1 MTLKKIV
8 FILNP
13 ISGTGKQK
21 KAIPIIEKYLDRS
34 KYEYKILKT
43 EYAGHASEIA
53 QQAVQDKADIV
64 VAIGGDGTINESF
77 QALVNTEL
85 CFGIVPCG
93 SGNGMARHLKIPRD
107 LKKAIDLINKGNTRK
122 IDSCS
127 VNDRPFLSIAGVGF
141 DAHIAKLFDE
151 AKFRGLFS
159 YIHQILKSYFS
170 FKEQDYQLT
179 ISNNEIKRKALLIS
193 FANSDQFGNN
203 ALIAPQANMSDG
215 MLEVCIVRKIPIRS
229 MFKLAYQVFTRK
241 IQNSDYYHSMR
252 ASDFTLTHQSDLIV
266 NIDGEPVEMGK
277 KLEIKTYHQS
287 IKMIVP

>member
-151 AKFRGLFS
+151 AKFDKIHFPLLPPKIEHIFHKFRDKTNRQSCTRDFRTGTFFYVFS
-159 YIHQILKSYFS
+159 QVDEVSKPLTWKSFVYF
-170 FKEQDYQLT
+170 
-179 ISNNEIKRKALLIS
+179 
-193 FANSDQFGNN
+193 
-203 ALIAPQANMSDG
+203 
-215 MLEVCIVRKIPIRS
+215 
-229 MFKLAYQVFTRK
+229 
-241 IQNSDYYHSMR
+241 
-252 ASDFTLTHQSDLIV
+252 
-266 NIDGEPVEMGK
+266 
-277 KLEIKTYHQS
+277 
-287 IKMIVP
+287 